1 MPSKLKALPSREAI
15 CAVLA
20 EKLDEALLSQL
31 FPGHEPQVLRQIL
44 ASSPLPAT
52 KAAADSDASKEHI
65 VQQVEH
71 KELPQNVAG
80 WCRLFTDGA
89 SRGNPGH
96 AGAGAV
102 LFNDDGVELRRLSAY
117 LGICTNNV
125 AEYRALLAGLE
136 EAKRCGCSHI
146 ALFLDS
152 ELVVR
157 QLQGRYK
164 VKHEQLQPLHQKASA
179 LLAGLSGWSIA
190 HVPRSDNAIADSL
203 ANKGIDSH
211 LAHEKADE
219 HKKILDGA
227 MRPKKQ
233 AALFS
238 D

>member
-1 MPSKLKALPSREAI
+1 MLQAGADSLPMALPA
-15 CAVLA
+15 A
-20 EKLDEALLSQL
+20 
-31 FPGHEPQVLRQIL
+31 IL
-44 ASSPLPAT
+44 AMP
-52 KAAADSDASKEHI
+52 
-65 VQQVEH
+65 
-71 KELPQNVAG
+71 ELARCCLTMMALNY
-80 WCRLFTDGA
+80 
-89 SRGNPGH
+89 
-96 AGAGAV
+96 AV
-102 LFNDDGVELRRLSAY
+102 C

-125 AEYRALLAGLE
+125 AEDRALLAGLE

-233 AALFS
+233 AALLS